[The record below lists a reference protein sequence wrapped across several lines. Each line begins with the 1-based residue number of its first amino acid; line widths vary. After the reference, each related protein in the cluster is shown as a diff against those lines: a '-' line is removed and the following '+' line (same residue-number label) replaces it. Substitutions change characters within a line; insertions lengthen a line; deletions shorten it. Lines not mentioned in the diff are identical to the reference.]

1 MHPKNILEGYGDQ
14 LADRLAGHERVL
26 HVSTLLPAIDISAST
41 LWRRVKDKSFPQ
53 PISLGGRS
61 KGWLQSEVQAW
72 IKERAD
78 LRDQSLAAKRE
89 GVQA

>member
-1 MHPKNILEGYGDQ
+1 MHPKNTLEDYRDKFASP
-14 LADRLAGHERVL
+14 LATYERVL
-26 HVSTLLPAIDISAST
+26 RLSTLLPVIDISAPT

-78 LRDQSLAAKRE
+78 LRDQSRAAKRE
-89 GVQA
+89 GVQS